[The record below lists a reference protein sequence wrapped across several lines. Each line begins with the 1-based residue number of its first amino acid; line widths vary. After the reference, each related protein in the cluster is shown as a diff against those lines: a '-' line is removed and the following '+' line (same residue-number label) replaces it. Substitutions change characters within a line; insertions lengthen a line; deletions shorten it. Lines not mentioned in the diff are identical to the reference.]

1 MKIIFHEKFH
11 DVYDSDPAA
20 TRGRM
25 KGMVEAVEKRWEI
38 VRPGPAE
45 EGDILRCHTRTH
57 LEEERED
64 RAVFSMA
71 MLAAG
76 GAVKAAMTAAGG
88 ENAFAL
94 IRPPG
99 HHASPSSAWGF
110 CHFNNVA
117 VALLALESRRLVRS
131 ALILDID
138 LHFGD
143 GTSNIFAQKK
153 QYAYLHPEGHD
164 RLGYMAKMREEVDA
178 SPPADIVAVSAGFD
192 RGVEDWGNML
202 LPEDYKTIGDIAKKF
217 ALAHC
222 GGKVFGVLEGG
233 YDHDSLG
240 ASLVALL
247 EGFEQCSAGP

>member
-20 TRGRM
+20 GRGRM
-25 KGMVEAVEKRWEI
+25 KGMVEAIARKWEI
-38 VRPGPAE
+38 IQPRPAE

-57 LEEERED
+57 LEAERED
-64 RAVFSMA
+64 RSIFSMA

-76 GAVKAAMTAAGG
+76 GAIMAATAAAEG

-117 VALLALESRRLVRS
+117 AALLALDSRKLIHS

-153 QYAYLHPEGHD
+153 EYVYLHPEGHD
-164 RLGYMAKMREEVDA
+164 RHSFMQKLTEEVNG

-192 RGVEDWGNML
+192 RGMEDWGNML
-202 LPEDYKTIGDIAKKF
+202 LPEDYKAIGGIAREF

-222 GGKVFGVLEGG
+222 GGKLFGVLEGG
-233 YDHDSLG
+233 YNHDALG
-240 ASLVALL
+240 ASLVALI
-247 EGFEQCSAGP
+247 EGFEKI